1 MFYCKFYC
9 SYDQSLSHS
18 KSTLIMM
25 MMTTRTMITMMM
37 AVRVTVREDTNQ
49 FVSAVIDAVEV
60 SGDVLVVVEDIFQVL
75 NVIRVSAEQ

>member
-1 MFYCKFYC
+1 
-9 SYDQSLSHS
+9 
-18 KSTLIMM
+18 MM